1 MSGFLKTAAAII
13 VRVKSYLVYD
23 SGIGGA
29 WFSLELLRRKK
40 AHRVVFYADTLNFP
54 LGLKSETELYNILD
68 QFFSYASVAATK
80 PAEVFDG
87 IFLACNTISS
97 VYLRYW
103 PVFKKKVPFPI
114 VHTYAYHNGLIGLPK
129 PLILAT
135 EATVR
140 ARIYTYFTAGRGVEM
155 PATDLIEALQQ
166 DDTQRAK
173 GLVKQTATFARKERF
188 SHVVLGCTHL
198 SEVAALFEEE
208 GLPVY
213 DPLAQILGNLK
224 LDNDEGFGANTQQ
237 LILHATG
244 DYGDVVNYVR
254 RKAALLPEEVLLD
267 AD

>member
-1 MSGFLKTAAAII
+1 MLTAII
-13 VRVKSYLVYD
+13 LRVKSYLVYD

-29 WFSLELLRRKK
+29 WFSLELLRRRK

-54 LGLKSETELYNILD
+54 LGLKSETELYKVLD
-68 QFFSYASVAATK
+68 DFFHYAASVAST
-80 PAEVFDG
+80 PENVFDG

-155 PATDLIEALQQ
+155 AATELIEALQQ
-166 DDTQRAK
+166 DDTQRATV
-173 GLVKQTATFARKERF
+173 LVKQTATFAREERF

-198 SEVAALFEEE
+198 SEVAELFEDE
-208 GLPVY
+208 GLQVY

-224 LDNDEGFGANTQQ
+224 VDNDERAGVNAQQ
-237 LILHATG
+237 LVLHATG
-244 DYGDVVNYVR
+244 DSGDVVNYVR

>member
-1 MSGFLKTAAAII
+1 
-13 VRVKSYLVYD
+13 VKSYLVYD

-68 QFFSYASVAATK
+68 QFFSYASVTATK
-80 PAEVFDG
+80 PGEVFDG

-140 ARIYTYFTAGRGVEM
+140 ARIYT
-155 PATDLIEALQQ
+155 
-166 DDTQRAK
+166 
-173 GLVKQTATFARKERF
+173 
-188 SHVVLGCTHL
+188 
-198 SEVAALFEEE
+198 
-208 GLPVY
+208 
-213 DPLAQILGNLK
+213 
-224 LDNDEGFGANTQQ
+224 
-237 LILHATG
+237 
-244 DYGDVVNYVR
+244 
-254 RKAALLPEEVLLD
+254 
-267 AD
+267 

>member
-1 MSGFLKTAAAII
+1 
-13 VRVKSYLVYD
+13 VKSYLVYD

-68 QFFSYASVAATK
+68 QFFGYASVAATK

-173 GLVKQTATFARKERF
+173 GWSNKQPPL
-188 SHVVLGCTHL
+188 LGKNASL
-198 SEVAALFEEE
+198 MWF
-208 GLPVY
+208 
-213 DPLAQILGNLK
+213 
-224 LDNDEGFGANTQQ
+224 
-237 LILHATG
+237 
-244 DYGDVVNYVR
+244 
-254 RKAALLPEEVLLD
+254 
-267 AD
+267 